1 MTTGLSFETLVS
13 AFEACEDQKR
23 TAVEVRRGGNFGI
36 AIDQDDYAL
45 WFQRRD
51 RQAEKVRKALLAK
64 AAAQEAR
71 IRKLEA
77 DNEQLQTLCDNL
89 VENGGKHAHKEARLR
104 KRVAELEAQA
114 AVDAKLREVVLEWAQ
129 AKTELDAH
137 LESGPLDMDVVG
149 DLMMTHR
156 LSRER
161 MWEVLTPMLAAR
173 EEGG

>member
-1 MTTGLSFETLVS
+1 MSDLERL
-13 AFEACEDQKR
+13 AKIEARHNSVTSEDRIGPKR
-23 TAVEVRRGGNFGI
+23 HAQYVLLHE
-36 AIDQDDYAL
+36 DMP
-45 WFQRRD
+45 W
-51 RQAEKVRKALLAK
+51 LLA
-64 AAAQEAR
+64 
-71 IRKLEA
+71 
-77 DNEQLQTLCDNL
+77 
-89 VENGGKHAHKEARLR
+89 
-104 KRVAELEAQA
+104 RVRELEAQA

-173 EEGG
+173 EEG